1 MRKLLTIAANAFT
14 ETLRQPVYAVIIVTA
29 LVLFLVIPSVTMYSL
44 DDDNKF
50 LREIGLS
57 TLFLASLFISIF
69 AASSAVAE
77 EIDNKTITTVVTK
90 PVPRPIFIL
99 AKFLGVAMAVG
110 LAHYLCT
117 IALLMTIRHGV
128 LETAADT
135 HDWSVIA
142 TAAAVAV
149 LSLLLTAF
157 FNYFYDWKSSSTA
170 IVLAAVF
177 ATGGIVFLAF
187 FDRNWQFNP
196 AANGIHLMDI
206 YASVLLF
213 MGALVIVALAVAL
226 SSRFNVVVTLAGCT
240 GLFLVGLVSDYAFGR
255 FADSHLWA
263 RIAYYIVPNLQVFWV
278 SDAIYETG
286 TVPGKYILIT
296 AVYALCYMTGI
307 LAFAVALFQPRQVG

>member
-1 MRKLLTIAANAFT
+1 MRKLLTIAANTFT

-29 LVLFLVIPSVTMYSL
+29 LVLFFLIPSVTMYSL

-57 TLFLASLFISIF
+57 TLFLTSLFISIF

-90 PVPRPIFIL
+90 PLPRPIFIL
-99 AKFLGVAMAVG
+99 AKFLGVAAAVG

-117 IALLMTIRHGV
+117 IALVMTIRHGV

-142 TAAAVAV
+142 TAAAVIGLAI
-149 LSLLLTAF
+149 LLTAF
-157 FNYFYDWKSSSTA
+157 FNYFYDWKFSSTA

-177 ATGGIVFLAF
+177 ATVGIVFLFF
-187 FDRNWQFNP
+187 FDRNWRFNP
-196 AANGIHLMDI
+196 AANAIHLVDV

-213 MGALVIVALAVAL
+213 LGALVIVALAVAL
-226 SSRFNVVVTLAGCT
+226 SSRFNAVVTLVGCI

-255 FADSHLWA
+255 FADDHIWA
-263 RIAYYIVPNLQVFWV
+263 KIAYYIVPNLQVFWV
-278 SDAIYETG
+278 SDAIYEG
-286 TVPGKYILIT
+286 SAIPGRYILISGL
-296 AVYALCYMTGI
+296 YALCYTTGI
-307 LAFAVALFQPRQVG
+307 LAFAIALFQRRQLG